1 MKGRSCKLPKKL
13 VKIRLQLNFTPQL
26 TSKSIFFYFQIWN
39 IDKLYKLE
47 EQTAQLKESV
57 AKMKVLYD
65 ELHEFD
71 NAVSDFEIILR
82 EFLFERKDFMV

>member
-1 MKGRSCKLPKKL
+1 
-13 VKIRLQLNFTPQL
+13 
-26 TSKSIFFYFQIWN
+26 
-39 IDKLYKLE
+39 
-47 EQTAQLKESV
+47 
-57 AKMKVLYD
+57 MKVLYD